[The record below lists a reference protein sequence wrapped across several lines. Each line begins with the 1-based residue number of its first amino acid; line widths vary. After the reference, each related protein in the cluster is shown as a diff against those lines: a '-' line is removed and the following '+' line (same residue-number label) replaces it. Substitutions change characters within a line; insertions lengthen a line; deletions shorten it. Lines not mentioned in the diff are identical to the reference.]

1 MEGVTELK
9 IKRVLGRQ
17 KATSP
22 PPPSIIE
29 SLIILAAIGVLSAF
43 MVLPR
48 TFAFWAVSSL
58 VLLTVFAIFFRFI
71 QAIHLLSF
79 SLLWLA
85 LPLILPTLGFWPQIL
100 LLPIIIYALVVTA
113 IPNLRRSIFWLRS
126 GHLTSDIILLIL
138 ATVVLSS
145 IALVCWYL
153 LFQPNIS
160 SHLAMIPKMPVWL
173 LPLAC
178 LGFAMVNAAMEE
190 IVFRGI
196 MMQALDSVH
205 GGGNLT
211 VVIQAGSFASLH
223 YLAGFPN
230 GVWGFAMVF
239 VYGFMLGVLRRRSRG
254 ILASWIAHVLTDIA
268 IFAILATVLY
278 ATNAV

>member
-1 MEGVTELK
+1 MAGVTELK
-9 IKRVLGRQ
+9 IKRVLGWRG
-17 KATSP
+17 ATSP
-22 PPPSIIE
+22 PQSSLVE
-29 SLIILAAIGVLSAF
+29 SLIIFTAIVVLSAF

-48 TFAFWAVSSL
+48 TFAVWAASIL
-58 VLLTVFAIFFRFI
+58 ALLTVFAISFRFI

-79 SLLWLA
+79 SLLWLT
-85 LPLILPTLGFWPQIL
+85 LPLLLPVLGFWPQIL

-113 IPNLRRSIFWLRS
+113 IPNLRRSVLWLRA
-126 GHLTSDIILLIL
+126 GRLTSDIILLIL

-145 IALVCWYL
+145 ITLVGWYL
-153 LFQPNIS
+153 QFQPNIS
-160 SHLAMIPKMPVWL
+160 SHLVMIPKLPMGL

-178 LGFAMVNAAMEE
+178 LGFAMLNAAMEE

-196 MMQALDSVH
+196 IMQALDSAL
-205 GGGNLT
+205 GAGNLT
-211 VVIQAGSFASLH
+211 VVIQAGSFASFH

-239 VYGFMLGVLRRRSRG
+239 VYGFMLGMLRRRAQG
-254 ILASWIAHVLTDIA
+254 ILAPWIAHVLADIT

-278 ATNAV
+278 TSNAV

>member
-9 IKRVLGRQ
+9 IERVLGQ
-17 KATSP
+17 QDATLP
-22 PPPSIIE
+22 PQSSIVE
-29 SLIILAAIGVLSAF
+29 SLIILAAIGTLSAF
-43 MVLPR
+43 MVVPG
-48 TFAFWAVSSL
+48 TFAFWTISFLA
-58 VLLTVFAIFFRFI
+58 LLTVVAIAFRFI

-85 LPLILPTLGFWPQIL
+85 LPLIVTALGFWPQIL
-100 LLPIIIYALVVTA
+100 LLPIIIYALVMAA
-113 IPNLRRSIFWLRS
+113 IPTLWRSILWLRV
-126 GHLTSDIILLIL
+126 GRLTSNIILLIL
-138 ATVVLSS
+138 VTIVLSS
-145 IALVCWYL
+145 IALVGWYL

-160 SHLAMIPKMPVWL
+160 SHLAMIPKMQLWL

-196 MMQALDSVH
+196 MMQALDSAL
-205 GGGNLT
+205 GAGKLT
-211 VVIQAGSFASLH
+211 IIIQAFSFAIFH

-239 VYGFMLGVLRRRSRG
+239 VYGFMLGVLRRRSQG
-254 ILASWIAHVLTDIA
+254 LLAPWIAHVLADIA
-268 IFAILATVLY
+268 IFAILAAVRFTS
-278 ATNAV
+278 NAL